1 MWNLLDNQAE
11 RDMPLLT
18 TADWLKFVVGRS
30 SADQVELT
38 HIMAKILLRARW
50 ADACCQKMFS
60 GWKISQRARRA
71 MEHEL
76 DAMTASC
83 DKARRSAHRDRVLL
97 SEARI
102 QSSELQVEMRE
113 DVEALE
119 LRLKET
125 GEQLCEVKTRLVHVK
140 EATAA
145 SKARADRQVAQ
156 LAIEKAATVDA
167 MRELRNNV
175 AELNEA
181 LGLSHVEEAR
191 LCTLGVELREQ
202 VAALTNEKETNMVS
216 WARDN
221 RARDATIEALKRV
234 DESRATELE
243 ALKAELARVRGAL
256 AAVVVLPGAGVT
268 SSGQTGG
275 VQVQPIPE
283 DPAVTRLHLG
293 MDTPYVDN
301 ALQVEARR
309 GREPMGDTRRE
320 DRAVGAGIMLT
331 PSRIPSSPL
340 GFQDP
345 GQSSSQGLTALTQNV
360 ISGKAVHLI
369 GARIT
374 PEDVKKIGRASCRER
389 V

>member
-1 MWNLLDNQAE
+1 LS
-11 RDMPLLT
+11 

-38 HIMAKILLRARW
+38 HIMAKILLRAQW

-76 DAMTASC
+76 DAMAASC

-125 GEQLCEVKTRLVHVK
+125 GEQFCEVKTRLVHVK

-167 MRELRNNV
+167 MRELRTNV

-202 VAALTNEKETNMVS
+202 VAALT
-216 WARDN
+216 
-221 RARDATIEALKRV
+221 
-234 DESRATELE
+234 
-243 ALKAELARVRGAL
+243 
-256 AAVVVLPGAGVT
+256 
-268 SSGQTGG
+268 Q
-275 VQVQPIPE
+275 
-283 DPAVTRLHLG
+283 
-293 MDTPYVDN
+293 
-301 ALQVEARR
+301 
-309 GREPMGDTRRE
+309 
-320 DRAVGAGIMLT
+320 
-331 PSRIPSSPL
+331 
-340 GFQDP
+340 
-345 GQSSSQGLTALTQNV
+345 
-360 ISGKAVHLI
+360 
-369 GARIT
+369 
-374 PEDVKKIGRASCRER
+374 
-389 V
+389 

>member
-1 MWNLLDNQAE
+1 
-11 RDMPLLT
+11 
-18 TADWLKFVVGRS
+18 
-30 SADQVELT
+30 
-38 HIMAKILLRARW
+38 
-50 ADACCQKMFS
+50 
-60 GWKISQRARRA
+60 

-76 DAMTASC
+76 DAMTATC

-221 RARDATIEALKRV
+221 RARDATIEALKRA

-243 ALKAELARVRGAL
+243 AIKAELARVRGAL
-256 AAVVVLPGAGVT
+256 ASVAVLPGAGVT

-275 VQVQPIPE
+275 CKCSQYK
-283 DPAVTRLHLG
+283 R
-293 MDTPYVDN
+293 
-301 ALQVEARR
+301 
-309 GREPMGDTRRE
+309 TRR
-320 DRAVGAGIMLT
+320 
-331 PSRIPSSPL
+331 
-340 GFQDP
+340 
-345 GQSSSQGLTALTQNV
+345 
-360 ISGKAVHLI
+360 
-369 GARIT
+369 
-374 PEDVKKIGRASCRER
+374 
-389 V
+389 